1 LKPNLRCLSFRCVH
15 IYMFFGLC
23 FDAVGQTTGKTACKK
38 HYL

>member
-1 LKPNLRCLSFRCVH
+1 
-15 IYMFFGLC
+15 MFFGLC